1 MTAPTTTRDGADPD
15 PGAPTTPVAPSAGPP
30 PVSRAEWVGLGLL
43 AAAVGW
49 VVVASSWGVFT
60 PDTRPDLYQDP
71 SRFLASSV
79 QAWVGGAT
87 GLGQSNFN
95 AGAAPVAAVVWVIR
109 ALGASPWLAVRI
121 WRLLL
126 LVVAA
131 VGVRRYLGV
140 VLGPRLSRPGRLV
153 VTAFYVANPYVVVA
167 GNTTPILLP
176 YALLPWTLLAFVQS
190 LRHPRSWRWPAAFAI
205 AFFLQAG
212 LNAGVVTFFSL
223 LALPGHA
230 AYAGLVERRPWR
242 QVVRATW
249 RCGVL
254 ALLVSLYWLAPSLLA
269 TGTGA
274 GIAEAT
280 ENPIDVARTSSYA
293 ESGRLLGAWPLYGS
307 AADRLFLGGYAS
319 YLDNPFVLV
328 CSFLVLVAAGAS
340 LIWTRG
346 RERLLVVGLLVL
358 GLPAMVGLFPPDSPY
373 PAGRFL
379 GEVFDRVPAALAF
392 RTTNKAG
399 AVVVVAYAVAFALG
413 VRAFLARRRGRGARV
428 AGAALVVLVLVGASG
443 PMWTGNLYP
452 LGYRIPDRWHQV
464 TDDLDARDPDSRV
477 LVVPGGTGGNYRWG
491 MRSPDD
497 LFPSLLDRPVA
508 VRNTVTGRGSE
519 AGNLLAGYDTL
530 LAQGALAPGA
540 LSDVARYLGAS
551 QVLVRNDLL
560 TEEIGGPS
568 PAAVDAQTAVDPG
581 LEPVRTY
588 GRPGTDTL
596 PGRSGRPTAA
606 ERADDPDNAALA
618 PLQVLDVVDPQPLVR
633 SVPVDHQL
641 VVDGDGEAF
650 PALSGEDLLAGSPAV
665 RYLGSLD
672 RAELRRALRD
682 GAGLVLT
689 DTNRRRAWDIN
700 RVTNATSAT
709 LSADA
714 DIDAGNGATVT
725 LWPDH
730 PSKQTVTE
738 LLGASRIEADQPAFG
753 LHPYGRPGQAF
764 DGDPTTAWQ
773 TGGLSTAAGDAV
785 TLVLERPT
793 VISKVSVTPLA
804 SAPSRVSAVS
814 VQVGA
819 TRVVQPIPAGTTG
832 AISVPIRPT
841 RADRVTVTILSQ
853 TRGSN
858 PVGLS
863 EVAVD
868 DITVREVTRL
878 PRTLDRLADGADRA
892 TLDAL
897 AAAPLDLVLTRARGL
912 AADLSDDEEAQLD
925 RLFDLPQDRTA
936 TFTAELSVNG
946 ADPALV
952 ASLRTGTAP
961 ADRCYRVA
969 ALDDGFLEARVV
981 STERELADG
990 LLRLEGCRPVLLDAG
1005 GHQLLGIF
1013 GWRLDR
1019 ARFSSPG
1026 EGERAGSA
1034 TDELT
1039 VTDRSATR
1047 IDARLGPSDHDRLV
1061 RIGEAYDPRW
1071 TLLVDG
1077 RDAGE
1082 PILVDGYSSGWRV
1095 PAGAHRL
1102 EIAFAPQRAVR
1113 VTFVASAVSL
1123 VGVVAVALL
1132 PVPAPL
1138 AARRRRR
1145 DDEAEDAG
1153 GPGDLGEDA
1162 S

>member
-1 MTAPTTTRDGADPD
+1 MTA
-15 PGAPTTPVAPSAGPP
+15 TTPAPADAPS
-30 PVSRAEWVGLGLL
+30 VSRAEWVGLGLL
-43 AAAVGW
+43 AAAVGG
-49 VVVASSWGVFT
+49 VVVASSWGIFT

-71 SRFLASSV
+71 GRFLSSSV

-126 LVVAA
+126 LLVAA

-140 VLGPRLSRPGRLV
+140 VLGPRLNRPSRLL

-190 LRHPRSWRWPAAFAI
+190 MRHPRSWRWPAAFAV

-230 AYAGLVERRPWR
+230 VYAAWVERRPWR
-242 QVVRATW
+242 QVVASTW
-249 RCGVL
+249 RCGLL
-254 ALLVSLYWLAPSLLA
+254 ALLVSLYWLAPSVLA
-269 TGTGA
+269 TGTGT

-280 ENPIDVARTSSYA
+280 ENPVDVARTSSYA
-293 ESGRLLGAWPLYGS
+293 ESGRLLGAWPLYGR
-307 AADRLFLGGYAS
+307 AGDRLFLGGYTS
-319 YLDNPFVLV
+319 YLTNPFVLV

-399 AVVVVAYAVAFALG
+399 AVVVVAYALAFALG
-413 VRAFLARRRGRGARV
+413 VRAYLARRPGRRARV
-428 AGAALVVLVLVGASG
+428 AGVAAVLVVLVGASG
-443 PMWTGNLYP
+443 PMWTGKLYP
-452 LGYRIPDRWHQV
+452 LGYQIPARWHQA
-464 TDDLDARDPDSRV
+464 TDDLDARDPDNRV

-508 VRNTVTGRGSE
+508 VRNTVSGRGSE
-519 AGNLLAGYDTL
+519 AGNFLAGYDTL

-540 LSDVARYLGAS
+540 LSTVARYLGAS

-568 PAAVDAQTAVDPG
+568 PALVAAQTSADRD
-581 LEPVRTY
+581 LDPVRTY

-596 PGRSGRPTAA
+596 PGRSGRPTRA
-606 ERADDPDNAALA
+606 ERADDPRNASLA
-618 PLQVLDVVDPQPLVR
+618 PIEVLDVADPEPVVR
-633 SVPVDHQL
+633 SVPVGHQL

-650 PALSGEDLLAGSPAV
+650 PALSREDLLSGAPAV

-672 RAELRRALRD
+672 RAGLRQALAD

-709 LSADA
+709 LAAGA

-725 LWPDH
+725 LWPDDAT
-730 PSKQTVTE
+730 KQTVTE
-738 LLGASRIEADQPAFG
+738 LLGASHIEADQPAFG

-773 TGGLSTAAGDAV
+773 TGGLGTAAGDRI
-785 TLVLERPT
+785 TLVLDEPT
-793 VISKVSVTPLA
+793 SISTVSVTPLA

-819 TRVVQPIPAGTTG
+819 TRVVQPIPAGTNG
-832 AISVPIRPT
+832 PIAVPITPT

-853 TRGSN
+853 TRGTN

-868 DITVREVTRL
+868 AVTVREVTRL
-878 PRTLDRLADGADRA
+878 PRTLRRLTDGADA
-892 TLDAL
+892 AVLDAL
-897 AAAPLDLVLTRARGL
+897 AVAPLDIVLTRARGL
-912 AADLSDDEEAQLD
+912 AADLADDEEAQLD
-925 RLFDLPQDRTA
+925 RRFDLPQAREA

-952 ASLRTGTAP
+952 AGIRTGTVP
-961 ADRCYRVA
+961 ADRCQRVA
-969 ALDDGFLEARVV
+969 AFDDGFLDARVV

-990 LLRLEGCRPVLLDAG
+990 LLRLQGCRPVSLDAG
-1005 GHQLLGIF
+1005 THQLLGIF
-1013 GWRLDR
+1013 GWRLDG

-1026 EGERAGSA
+1026 DDDRPAARAVGA
-1034 TDELT
+1034 ADRLT
-1039 VTDRSATR
+1039 VTERSATR
-1047 IDARLGPSDHDRLV
+1047 IEARLGPSDHDRLV
-1061 RIGEAYDPRW
+1061 RIGEAHDRRW

-1082 PILVDGYSSGWRV
+1082 PILVDGYSAGWRV

-1113 VTFVASAVSL
+1113 ITFVASALSL
-1123 VGVVAVALL
+1123 VGVVAIALL
-1132 PVPAPL
+1132 PVPAWL
-1138 AARRRRR
+1138 TGRRRRR
-1145 DDEAEDAG
+1145 HAVV
-1153 GPGDLGEDA
+1153 A
-1162 S
+1162 SAP